1 MPKVSEGHR
10 EARREEIIAAA
21 LRAFAAKGFSRASMA
36 DIIAES
42 GLSAGAIY
50 GHFSGKRELLAAC
63 ATEVLSRRRDEVG
76 AAIDQAQPPSPGEA
90 IALLVRGMVREGI
103 DSRTLV
109 QLWAEATVDPELRTI
124 ANEALAIIRGTFE
137 RALYAWFA
145 AHPEQAPTGIDEAV
159 RSLVPVL
166 AGLGQGFILQRTL
179 VDGFDE
185 DAYLAAVRELLPH

>member
-42 GLSAGAIY
+42 GLSVGAIY

-63 ATEVLSRRRDEVG
+63 ATEVLGRRRDEIG
-76 AAIDQAQPPSPGEA
+76 LAIDQGQPPAPGDA

-103 DSRTLV
+103 DSRALV
-109 QLWAEATVDPELRTI
+109 QLWAEATVDPDLRAI
-124 ANEALAIIRGTFE
+124 ANDAFGIVREALQQ
-137 RALYAWFA
+137 ALRAWFA
-145 AHPEQAPTGIDEAV
+145 AHPEQAPQGVDTAV
-159 RSLVPVL
+159 RSLLPVMT
-166 AGLGQGFILQRTL
+166 GFGQGFILQRTIL
-179 VDGFDE
+179 DGFDE
-185 DAYLAAVRELLPH
+185 DAYLATVRELLPH